1 MAHSSV
7 LPLKIYPTSLTVDAG
22 YFFSRSVDWLC
33 ERTFVRIFVLI
44 FEKLIF
50 NFEKYVILVTLS
62 FTCEQICVVC
72 DRFRY

>member
-7 LPLKIYPTSLTVDAG
+7 LPLNICLTSLTVDAG

-33 ERTFVRIFVLI
+33 ERIFVRVFVLI

-50 NFEKYVILVTLS
+50 NFEKCVILVTLS
-62 FTCEQICVVC
+62 FTCVHFCVVC